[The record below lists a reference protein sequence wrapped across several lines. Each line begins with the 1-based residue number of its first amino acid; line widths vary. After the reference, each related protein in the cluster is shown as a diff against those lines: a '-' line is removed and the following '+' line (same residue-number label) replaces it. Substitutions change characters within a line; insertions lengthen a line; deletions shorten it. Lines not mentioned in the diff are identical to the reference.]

1 MKKSQFNNIV
11 VLVVLIC
18 TVFLSSC
25 ENFFTQIHKST
36 LQPEISASQEKAP
49 NNTVSVS
56 FTINDSSVNRA
67 ISSALV
73 APDSYTFDFVCST
86 NAADSFTESNLPI
99 SDVYRFTLVFGN
111 TYTLTIQGFKS
122 TNLVCQTS
130 SSLTFT
136 VQKNGALDP
145 VPSIQMRPAGEG
157 DFLVTYNWAGS
168 TANVTEVTA
177 ALNDYELNPV
187 TGDPIVIGEITGKT
201 ITLTSKPLSAGYY
214 ILTVNFLDGEKV
226 ILSYKES
233 VSIQAGQTST
243 SDKAAGEIVYLG
255 QSWFETPPPEIQNAY
270 YIVAPNGDF
279 TVVWTDTIS
288 SIRKTYEVKYDIG
301 TGYIPS
307 AETIYSLEGDTYA
320 VKISPGLGSVL
331 QDVSVISRIASES
344 KETIVN
350 SSIRFKKEVS
360 YGGYTYNTE
369 NYFEMGTDII
379 LNSDISWS
387 LTDYPTITNGTTDV
401 VISGTT
407 YVPQIAGTSYITTDF
422 NNFDVDLPLYTLKM
436 LPADKCYVSS
446 SGNDDNSG
454 ADDLSALATVN
465 EAVTRLN
472 NAHVAE
478 KPYIINVTGEISFSK
493 IIELNSALLPCNI
506 TIDGGGSGILNGSET
521 SGVMSIIGDSK
532 TFILQN
538 LLLQNGKNSDGDG
551 GGLFISGTNTI
562 KLNNC
567 TIKNCTASANGGGI
581 YIADGSVTL
590 TGCTIQN
597 CTSSANGGGIYIT
610 DGSVTLTG
618 STIQNCTAESNG
630 GGIYIADGSVRLD
643 KCVIGRNLGT
653 DVAAITATIGGTYPD
668 SSTPYT
674 NKAQNGG
681 GIYVQSGSILI
692 KNGTHVGYNFA
703 SADGG
708 GIYHGGGS
716 ITFSSIAVSGNLSV
730 VSNVGDMIISNNE
743 AASGSGGGIYFT
755 GTGDF
760 TVSSADIS
768 NNTADVMGGGI
779 VVFNGSSGTYN
790 FSGIMNDNRSPNGA
804 AVSFGAN
811 LSAVATFDLVMNGYT
826 YNLDKQ
832 SPVVF
837 VDADNAGL
845 TLNIL
850 PNTMITDG
858 EGTQNAGFIYLTHPA
873 KITISEQ
880 LNKKITLD
888 PSDYSEYYTSPI
900 LDNPNGVDIS
910 TTIYLVDWEDYG
922 INQTSGYIYEK

>member
-1 MKKSQFNNIV
+1 
-11 VLVVLIC
+11 
-18 TVFLSSC
+18 
-25 ENFFTQIHKST
+25 
-36 LQPEISASQEKAP
+36 
-49 NNTVSVS
+49 
-56 FTINDSSVNRA
+56 
-67 ISSALV
+67 
-73 APDSYTFDFVCST
+73 
-86 NAADSFTESNLPI
+86 
-99 SDVYRFTLVFGN
+99 
-111 TYTLTIQGFKS
+111 
-122 TNLVCQTS
+122 
-130 SSLTFT
+130 
-136 VQKNGALDP
+136 
-145 VPSIQMRPAGEG
+145 
-157 DFLVTYNWAGS
+157 
-168 TANVTEVTA
+168 
-177 ALNDYELNPV
+177 
-187 TGDPIVIGEITGKT
+187 
-201 ITLTSKPLSAGYY
+201 
-214 ILTVNFLDGEKV
+214 
-226 ILSYKES
+226 
-233 VSIQAGQTST
+233 
-243 SDKAAGEIVYLG
+243 
-255 QSWFETPPPEIQNAY
+255 
-270 YIVAPNGDF
+270 
-279 TVVWTDTIS
+279 
-288 SIRKTYEVKYDIG
+288 
-301 TGYIPS
+301 
-307 AETIYSLEGDTYA
+307 
-320 VKISPGLGSVL
+320 
-331 QDVSVISRIASES
+331 
-344 KETIVN
+344 
-350 SSIRFKKEVS
+350 
-360 YGGYTYNTE
+360 
-369 NYFEMGTDII
+369 
-379 LNSDISWS
+379 
-387 LTDYPTITNGTTDV
+387 
-401 VISGTT
+401 
-407 YVPQIAGTSYITTDF
+407 
-422 NNFDVDLPLYTLKM
+422 M

-506 TIDGGGSGILNGSET
+506 TIDGGGS
-521 SGVMSIIGDSK
+521 
-532 TFILQN
+532 
-538 LLLQNGKNSDGDG
+538 
-551 GGLFISGTNTI
+551 
-562 KLNNC
+562 
-567 TIKNCTASANGGGI
+567 
-581 YIADGSVTL
+581 
-590 TGCTIQN
+590 
-597 CTSSANGGGIYIT
+597 
-610 DGSVTLTG
+610 
-618 STIQNCTAESNG
+618 
-630 GGIYIADGSVRLD
+630 
-643 KCVIGRNLGT
+643 
-653 DVAAITATIGGTYPD
+653 
-668 SSTPYT
+668 
-674 NKAQNGG
+674 
-681 GIYVQSGSILI
+681 
-692 KNGTHVGYNFA
+692 
-703 SADGG
+703 
-708 GIYHGGGS
+708 
-716 ITFSSIAVSGNLSV
+716 ITFSSIAVSGKIPVTAAYVSGNAAGSNGGGVYTVGISPIDPFITDSYIGYNRSGENGGAIYKAGTGNLSV